1 MNSNPA
7 ASVALQTALQAESPL
22 NVMVIGAGGVLGAAV
37 HAGLEAEGHRVMG
50 VGRSA
55 SQSRSRVRGPL
66 VDLALPHSDLTRHV
80 AEWQPD
86 LCIHCAGPNSVP
98 ASVENPVT
106 DFNGTVP
113 PLLSVLEALRRHSP
127 QARLIYVS
135 SAAVY
140 GQPDRLPVHE
150 SAAIAP
156 ISPYGFHRWQAELLV
171 REYREL
177 FGLRACAVR
186 VFSAYGTTL
195 RRQVVWDLC
204 QRALR
209 PGALQVSGTGRESR
223 DFIHVDDVAQA
234 IVLLGAQANWREV
247 YNLGSG
253 RETPIADLAHMI
265 AARAGEGQTVQFSGQ
280 SIPGLAQRWCAD
292 THAILALGFA
302 PRVSLE
308 QGVDE
313 VWAACQAQSKEQ
325 LCT

>member
-1 MNSNPA
+1 MNSNPPA
-7 ASVALQTALQAESPL
+7 AVAPKAARQAEPPL
-22 NVMVIGAGGVLGAAV
+22 NVIVIGAGGVLGAAV

-55 SQSRSRVRGPL
+55 SQSRSRVKGPL
-66 VDLALPHSDLTRHV
+66 VDLALPHSDLMRHV
-80 AEWQPD
+80 ADWQPD

-98 ASVENPVT
+98 ASVENPLA

-127 QARLIYVS
+127 HARLIYVS

-140 GQPDRLPVHE
+140 GQPDLLPVHE

-171 REYREL
+171 REFRQL

-209 PGALQVSGTGRESR
+209 PGALRVTGTGHESR

-234 IVLLGAQANWREV
+234 IVLLAAQPTWSEV

-253 RETPIADLAHMI
+253 QETRIADLAHMI
-265 AARAGEGQTVQFSGQ
+265 VARAGEGRTVQFSGEA
-280 SIPGLAQRWCAD
+280 IPGLPQRWCAD
-292 THAILALGFA
+292 TCAISALGFA
-302 PRVSLE
+302 PRVTLT
-308 QGVDE
+308 QGLDE
-313 VWAACQAQSKEQ
+313 VWAECQAQSKGQ